1 MRMNPTIDPLEHEII
16 RFVDEE
22 HATPIALANTISK
35 KFQFS
40 IEEVKS
46 TITRLINAGCLAYSF
61 RHGRTIIERSFEN
74 PVRISPHVILSPPG
88 RNVVAHNG
96 DIVVEV
102 AQGASFGDGRHPST
116 RVAVRAIE
124 HVLRDTLLLQH
135 HKDAVVLDIGT
146 GSGILAIT
154 ALRFGVEKAVGID
167 TDAIARYEAA
177 QNAKSN
183 DLDMRF
189 QILHTPLEHI
199 RDSFDMVV
207 ANLRYPTLIRIGS
220 KMAALVKHRS
230 AVVLSGI
237 RLEESERVMNSY
249 GAYGFAMEWKATEKN
264 WCSLVLTR

>member
-1 MRMNPTIDPLEHEII
+1 MNPTFDPVEHEII
-16 RFVDEE
+16 RFVDEGQV
-22 HATPIALANTISK
+22 TPIALAKTISK
-35 KFQFS
+35 KFQLS

-46 TITRLINAGCLAYSF
+46 AVNRLINAGCLAYSF
-61 RHGRTIIERSFEN
+61 RHGRTTIDRSFEK

-88 RNVVAHNG
+88 RDFIAHNG

-102 AQGASFGDGRHPST
+102 AQGAAFGDGRHPST
-116 RVAVRAIE
+116 RIAVQAIE
-124 HVLRDTLLLQH
+124 HVLRDTLFLQH

-154 ALRFGVEKAVGID
+154 ALRFGVEKAAGVD
-167 TDAIARYEAA
+167 TDANARYEAA

-183 DLDMRF
+183 DLETRLE
-189 QILHTPLEHI
+189 ILHTPLEHI

-220 KMAALVKHRS
+220 KLATLVKHPG

-237 RLEESERVMNSY
+237 QLEESEKVMNAY
-249 GAYGFAMEWKATEKN
+249 GAYGFAVEWEATEKN
-264 WCSLVLTR
+264 WCSLVLTI